1 MATGYWDARAEAE
14 ATATEPRWIWHR
26 RQHRDVGRADNFLK
40 GRWEERNWLNV
51 PGPFYGAETDTCVAG
66 IPAASGHVLCDEDG
80 MEFVWR
86 QPRDLDEVRAILD
99 AAYQDPFDGY
109 GWDGDEHWTPDL
121 VLDWWDDRGR
131 IEEWLAEANFNDL
144 ARLEHSPRGLRPD
157 TANTSQK
164 TCATTFSVT
173 RNGWPL
179 DAREFL
185 AGQLDGEPEPGDAA
199 EGAECERG
207 EAERAPAPELGQEPA
222 HRHAG
227 ADEDPDDPSV
237 HGGNHRQPN
246 PGAEGVSPSEADP
259 ERAQM

>member
-1 MATGYWDARAEAE
+1 MATGYWDARAEAK
-14 ATATEPRWIWHR
+14 TIATEPRWIWHR

-121 VLDWWDDRGR
+121 VLDWWNDRGR

-144 ARLEHSPRGLRPD
+144 GS
-157 TANTSQK
+157 
-164 TCATTFSVT
+164 
-173 RNGWPL
+173 
-179 DAREFL
+179 
-185 AGQLDGEPEPGDAA
+185 
-199 EGAECERG
+199 
-207 EAERAPAPELGQEPA
+207 
-222 HRHAG
+222 AG
-227 ADEDPDDPSV
+227 ALASRAAAGYREYIAKDLRDDLL
-237 HGGNHRQPN
+237 RY
-246 PGAEGVSPSEADP
+246 AEWLAA
-259 ERAQM
+259 RR